1 MSLAAFFPIIYFSD
15 EKGSGH
21 MAEAVSLIYISASL
35 HNMTFYRQESR
46 DQIRLLR
53 LAKHTQKQF
62 AGYLHKKTVAM
73 R

>member
-1 MSLAAFFPIIYFSD
+1 
-15 EKGSGH
+15 